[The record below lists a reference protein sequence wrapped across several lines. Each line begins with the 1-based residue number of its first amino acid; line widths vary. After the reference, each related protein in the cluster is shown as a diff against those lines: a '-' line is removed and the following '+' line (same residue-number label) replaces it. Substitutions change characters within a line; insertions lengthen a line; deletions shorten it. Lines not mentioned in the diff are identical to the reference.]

1 MVADEADVRCTETVQ
16 LIAHPLEFA
25 RQAEVGL
32 IAAVYD
38 KVHAVAAVYGGDL
51 DLFDV
56 TAVDV
61 AFAVETRVVGVILD
75 DVAPDGQ
82 PHDSGCGDEGC
93 P

>member
-1 MVADEADVRCTETVQ
+1 MAATAARVSSYHRCVSLMTAKRIVSRP
-16 LIAHPLEFA
+16 A
-25 RQAEVGL
+25 QATF
-32 IAAVYD
+32 
-38 KVHAVAAVYGGDL
+38 